1 MDKFN
6 LKCRCGAMETISM
19 LEIRRN
25 TKGLVERLGRGESFR
40 ITYRN
45 RTVGE
50 LFPPKVSYEIR
61 ADDPVYRIAEM
72 AEDLGGVM
80 DSREIDR
87 IVYGR

>member
-6 LKCRCGAMETISM
+6 LKCHFGPMETISM

-25 TKGLVERLGRGESFR
+25 AKTLVERLGRGESFR

-50 LFPPKVSYEIR
+50 LFPPKANYEITS
-61 ADDPVYRIAEM
+61 DDAAYRVAEA
-72 AEDLGGVM
+72 AEDLGGGM
-80 DSREIDR
+80 DSREADR

>member
-1 MDKFN
+1 
-6 LKCRCGAMETISM
+6 METISV

-25 TKGLVERLGRGESFR
+25 AKGLVERLGRGESFR

-50 LFPPKVSYEIR
+50 LFPPKASYEVSP
-61 ADDPVYRIAEM
+61 DDPVYRVAEM
-72 AEDLGGVM
+72 AEDLGGGM
-80 DSREIDR
+80 NSREIDR

>member
-1 MDKFN
+1 
-6 LKCRCGAMETISM
+6 METISM

-25 TKGLVERLGRGESFR
+25 AKGLVERLGRGESFR

-50 LFPPKVSYEIR
+50 LFPPKVRYEISP
-61 ADDPVYRIAEM
+61 DDPVYRIAEM
-72 AEDLGGVM
+72 AEDLGGGL

-87 IVYGR
+87 IVYGQ

>member
-1 MDKFN
+1 M
-6 LKCRCGAMETISM
+6 KCHFVRMETISM

-25 TKGLVERLGRGESFR
+25 AKALVERLGRGESFR

-50 LFPPKVSYEIR
+50 LFPPKVSYEITP
-61 ADDPVYRIAEM
+61 DDPVYRIAEM
-72 AEDLGGVM
+72 AEDLGGGM